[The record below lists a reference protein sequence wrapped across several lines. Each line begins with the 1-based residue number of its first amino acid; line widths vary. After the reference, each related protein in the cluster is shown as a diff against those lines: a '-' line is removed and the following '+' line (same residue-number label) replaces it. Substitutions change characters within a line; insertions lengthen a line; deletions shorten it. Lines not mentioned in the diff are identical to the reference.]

1 MIAKTLI
8 LFTAAMSKIW
18 TYFKTKDFRNHLL
31 AAIGSVLA
39 VILIAYL
46 SLGYYTRHDS
56 GIPVPKLKGLTVQNA
71 TAMLEEQG
79 FRYQIDSVYVQDQPP
94 GTIIEQ
100 DPDAGTNVK
109 EGRTIYLTMVITQA
123 PLVGLPDL
131 EQSTYREALAVLSNA
146 GIKVGD
152 TTYRSDIARD
162 RILEVNFQGHVI
174 KTGDKLPKG
183 STVSLV
189 LGDGA
194 GANEVDIP
202 DLMNQDLDAARFA
215 IRGAGLSIGTITYQ
229 GSITD
234 STNLVVV
241 SQFPMRSDSLSKT
254 SIGTRVNLTVTQAK
268 KTDEPQPEPPQ
279 QQP

>member
-1 MIAKTLI
+1 
-8 LFTAAMSKIW
+8 MSKFW
-18 TYFKTKDFRNHLL
+18 TYLKSKDFRNNFL
-31 AAIGSVLA
+31 AAVGSVLA

-46 SLGYYTRHDS
+46 SLGYYTRHGS
-56 GIPVPKLKGLTVQNA
+56 GVPVPKLKGLAVDEA
-71 TAMLEEQG
+71 TALLETQG

-109 EGRTIYLTMVITQA
+109 EGRTIYLTMVTTTA
-123 PLVGLPDL
+123 PDVTLPDL
-131 EQSTYREALAVLSNA
+131 EQSTYREAIATLSNL
-146 GIKVGD
+146 GLKVGD

-162 RILEVNFQGHVI
+162 RILGVVFAGQAIRAGTKI
-174 KTGDKLPKG
+174 PKG
-183 STVSLV
+183 SRIDLV

-202 DLMNQDLDAARFA
+202 DLLNQDLDGARFA
-215 IRGAGLSIGTITYQ
+215 IRGSGLTLGDITYE
-229 GSITD
+229 GTITD

-241 SQFPMRSDSLSKT
+241 SQFPMRTDSVNKV
-254 SIGTRVNLTVTQAK
+254 SIGTRINLTVTQGK
-268 KTDEPQPEPPQ
+268 QPDESQQ

>member
-1 MIAKTLI
+1 
-8 LFTAAMSKIW
+8 MSKLW
-18 TYFKTKDFRNHLL
+18 TYLKTKDFRNHFLG
-31 AAIGSVLA
+31 AVGSVLA

-46 SLGYYTRHDS
+46 SLGYYTRHGS
-56 GIPVPKLKGLTVQNA
+56 GVPVPKLKGLSVERA
-71 TAMLEEQG
+71 TALLDEQG
-79 FRYQIDSVYVQDQPP
+79 FRYQIDSVYVQDQAP

-109 EGRTIYLTMVITQA
+109 ENRTIYLTMVITQA

-131 EQSTYREALAVLSNA
+131 EQSTYREALAVLSNT
-146 GIKVGD
+146 GLKVGD

-162 RILEVNFQGHVI
+162 RVLEVKYRGNTV

-183 STVSLV
+183 TIVDLV

-194 GANEVDIP
+194 GANEVEIP
-202 DLMNQDLDAARFA
+202 DLMDQDLDAARFA
-215 IRGAGLSIGTITYQ
+215 IRGAGLSIGSITYQ
-229 GSITD
+229 GTITD

-241 SQFPMRSDSLSKT
+241 SQYPMRTDSTSKT
-254 SIGTRVNLTVTQAK
+254 SIGTRVNLTVTQGK
-268 KTDEPQPEPPQ
+268 KTDEPQPDQQ